1 MNSGESL
8 MSAVQWSGP
17 RTGTHRKGASL
28 DSLLLVV
35 ALVALATASVVLAAT
50 PAETPLTL
58 DSGGTSPAAGLSGNE
73 LAFES
78 TGDDPVNGAW
88 NSVEAEWSACHESD
102 LPVLL
107 CSAERF
113 GATP

>member
-1 MNSGESL
+1 MNSAESL

-17 RTGTHRKGASL
+17 RTGTRRKGASL
-28 DSLLLVV
+28 DSLLIVL
-35 ALVALATASVVLAAT
+35 ALVILATAAVVLAAT

-58 DSGGTSPAAGLSGNE
+58 DSGGTSPAVGLSGNE

-88 NSVEAEWSACHESD
+88 NGVQAEWSACQESD
-102 LPVLL
+102 LPNLL
-107 CSAERF
+107 CTAERV